1 MSEIDITA
9 PEARSQRDALSERT
23 DILDKVGVLRTLPD
37 NLHVTT
43 PMVAEFYGVDREAIL
58 KIVQRNRDELE
69 SDGFRIIGRQE
80 VVDILSTTPDEL
92 GMPKTAPT
100 MSLFPRR
107 AVLRIGMLLR
117 DSAVA
122 RQVRDYL
129 LNVENLT
136 PLDMRVLAESLKPA
150 DWARMVLQVE
160 EEKSVLAAALESATP
175 AIAYHDRH
183 VAEHDDIVTI
193 ENWGHLFGL
202 TEPQAF
208 NLLRDKKLIYKHK
221 IGQRWS
227 NSKNRVEEIYEHRA
241 YAGCLEWFEV
251 RPQHNAPR
259 HHNNQVR
266 MTLYVKVFFSDE
278 IARKA
283 GVTRVSAG
291 DAA

>member
-9 PEARSQRDALSERT
+9 PEARSQRDALTERT
-23 DILDKVGVLRTLPD
+23 DVLDKVGVLRTLPD
-37 NLHVTT
+37 DLHVTT
-43 PMVAEFYGVDREAIL
+43 PMVAEFYAVDIDAVRQ
-58 KIVQRNRDELE
+58 VVSRNREELDEDGYRVVSRSEFE
-69 SDGFRIIGRQE
+69 SDIAS
-80 VVDILSTTPDEL
+80 LSNLD
-92 GMPKTAPT
+92 PKVRSVA
-100 MSLFPRR
+100 LFPRR

-183 VAEHDDIVTI
+183 VAEHDDVVTI

-227 NSKNRVEEIYEHRA
+227 NSKSRVEEIYEHRA

-283 GVTRVSAG
+283 GVTRVSSG